1 VCHACTMDYAATGLE
16 DVLRGLSRVPDE
28 VAAAATAVP
37 MTVRAVRPKPRT
49 WSVIEYACHVRDV
62 YASYTIRL
70 FRTRT
75 EQRPVLEPMLN
86 DLRAVRFRYRDRQL
100 GPVLDE
106 LAAHLAGFCDEIDRT
121 TNWTRTATRL
131 PAEERSALW
140 LVRQALHEG
149 RHHTGDIEAVG
160 RAVTT

>member
-1 VCHACTMDYAATGLE
+1 VCHVCTMDYAATGLE
-16 DVLRGLSRVPDE
+16 DVMVGLAQVPDE

-37 MTVRAVRPKPRT
+37 LAVRAVRPKPRT

-121 TNWTRTATRL
+121 NNWTRTATRL
-131 PAEERSALW
+131 PGEERSALW

-149 RHHTGDIEAVG
+149 RHHTRDIEAVG